1 VDVDAPEEAFQQICK
16 KIPTTRG
23 ATMTISDE
31 VISLVNHT
39 RYSLNSLAPE
49 MEYLAEHPRK
59 IAADEYSPAPRLS
72 NEPDLCYSVSRISTP
87 CINDSDSS
95 EIMARMAA

>member
-1 VDVDAPEEAFQQICK
+1 MQEDPNHVRSNK
-16 KIPTTRG
+16 
-23 ATMTISDE
+23 MTISDK

-39 RYSLNSLAPE
+39 RYSVNSMAPE

-72 NEPDLCYSVSRISTP
+72 NEPDLCYSVSRFSTP
-87 CINDSDSS
+87 CINDSDLS